1 MFSNQKSKISI
12 ILPTFNSENYVKNT
26 LQSILKQN
34 YKNYELIII
43 DNTSTDNTIN
53 IINSYKKKIKLK
65 IIQKKLKI

>member
-53 IINSYKKKIKLK
+53 IINSYYVKKNL
-65 IIQKKLKI
+65 